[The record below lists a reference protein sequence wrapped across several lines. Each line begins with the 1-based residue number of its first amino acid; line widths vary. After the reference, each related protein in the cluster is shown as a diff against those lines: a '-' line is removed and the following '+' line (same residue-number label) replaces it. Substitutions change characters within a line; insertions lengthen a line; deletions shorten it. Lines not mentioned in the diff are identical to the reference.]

1 MKRAEASLSSILL
14 AFLGLLAI
22 TLATSLIGLLNLG
35 GWSIVVGVFFA
46 AVQAFLIAGFLMH
59 ALRGDPLVRVV
70 IAGGIIWFLILVS
83 LTSTDYLTRG
93 WLLPSGK

>member
-1 MKRAEASLSSILL
+1 MREANASILPIFL
-14 AFLGLLAI
+14 AWLGLLGL
-22 TLATSLIGLLNLG
+22 TLASSLIGLVNLG
-35 GWSIVVGVFFA
+35 NINIVIGVSIA

-59 ALRGDPLVRVV
+59 ALQGQPLIRVV
-70 IAGGIIWFLILVS
+70 IAGGIIWFLILVT